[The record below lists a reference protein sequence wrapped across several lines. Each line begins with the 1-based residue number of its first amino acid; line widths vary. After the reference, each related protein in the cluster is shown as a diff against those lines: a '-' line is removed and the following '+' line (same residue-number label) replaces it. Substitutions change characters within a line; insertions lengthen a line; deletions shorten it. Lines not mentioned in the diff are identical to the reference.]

1 MSLASQ
7 FLLPFYTTG
16 GAAFLSAALVGLL
29 GLYFFFASRSFK
41 VKKSNSTHNAFHQ
54 RCESGTTDETEII
67 IVGSGILGSAMAAVL
82 GQDGRRVTVIERDL
96 KQPDRIVGELLQP
109 GGYEAVKAL
118 GLKDCVEGLDAHEV
132 KGYIIHAIESKISV
146 EVPYPSQEEDV
157 YSGRSF
163 HHGRFVMGLRKAA
176 RAQPSVSYIEG
187 VVTKIM
193 EQDGVITGVTYRQ
206 KDHRRNQA
214 EFPIV
219 DNKFKFHSIHRH
231 SSHFSQNITAP
242 LTIVAD
248 GCFSKFRK
256 TLVNTKPQTSSHFA
270 GLIIKDCPQ
279 FKDNHA
285 ELVLAKPSPIL
296 IYKIASHDTRVLVDI
311 PDKMPKDMKGYMLE
325 NILPQLPD
333 HIKESFHDSVV
344 NGGIRSMP
352 NSFLPPAPIE
362 KSGVLLL
369 GDAYNMRHP
378 LTGGGMSV
386 ALNDVKLWRE
396 LFKEMKNETMKQCQS
411 PEALPLAEKE
421 ISFFCGQRAGSS
433 PLRSL
438 CRTRRLSPNPVVLI
452 GHFFAVAV
460 YAILFTFRDRP
471 WYLMPLA
478 VMDSFLIFIKAC
490 GVLFPL
496 IFSEFHMVLSC

>member
-1 MSLASQ
+1 MSLTSQ

-41 VKKSNSTHNAFHQ
+41 VKKSNSTQNAFHQ
-54 RCESGTTDETEII
+54 RCESGTTEETEII

-132 KGYIIHAIESKISV
+132 KGYIIHDIESKISV

-206 KDHRRNQA
+206 KDT
-214 EFPIV
+214 EEI
-219 DNKFKFHSIHRH
+219 K
-231 SSHFSQNITAP
+231 NITAP

-352 NSFLPPAPIE
+352 NSFLP
-362 KSGVLLL
+362 
-369 GDAYNMRHP
+369 R
-378 LTGGGMSV
+378 
-386 ALNDVKLWRE
+386 
-396 LFKEMKNETMKQCQS
+396 
-411 PEALPLAEKE
+411 LP
-421 ISFFCGQRAGSS
+421 
-433 PLRSL
+433 
-438 CRTRRLSPNPVVLI
+438 
-452 GHFFAVAV
+452 
-460 YAILFTFRDRP
+460 
-471 WYLMPLA
+471 
-478 VMDSFLIFIKAC
+478 
-490 GVLFPL
+490 
-496 IFSEFHMVLSC
+496 